1 MAEAKISLQRQ
12 LSALAHVRGQWIN
25 GPARKAGR
33 PAETQHI
40 VQGLD
45 QIRVTLEW
53 LAAHE
58 QTIRDAISSA
68 RTVDDTQ
75 DTR

>member
-1 MAEAKISLQRQ
+1 MTTRIPLARQ
-12 LSALAHVRGQWIN
+12 LSALEHVRGQWIN

-40 VQGLD
+40 IEGLD
-45 QIRVTLEW
+45 QIRITLQW

-68 RTVDDTQ
+68 RSLDAAQ
-75 DTR
+75 DVP